1 MQFSIRNF
9 PLSHFTGQRIR
20 MSMAENK
27 TILLW
32 RNFMP
37 RRNEITEKISNDL
50 FSVQVFD
57 ETYSFQQ
64 FNPNAEFEKWAAV
77 PVPENA
83 TIPDGMESLVI
94 PAGLYAVFEYK
105 GLPAAGAK
113 AFQYIFGTWLP
124 ASEYELDQ
132 RPHFEILG
140 EKYRN
145 DSPDSEEEIWI
156 PIRKRA

>member
-1 MQFSIRNF
+1 MQFTIRNF
-9 PLSHFTGQRIR
+9 PLTHLTGQHIR

-27 TILLW
+27 TVLLW

-37 RRNEITEKISNDL
+37 RRNEISEKTSSDL
-50 FSVQVFD
+50 FSVQIFD
-57 ETYSFQQ
+57 EQYSFQQ
-64 FNPNAEFEKWAAV
+64 FNPRAEFEKWAAV
-77 PVPENA
+77 PVLENA
-83 TIPDGMESLVI
+83 ILPDAMERLVI

-105 GLPAAGAK
+105 GLPTEGAK
-113 AFQYIFGTWLP
+113 AFQFIFGTWLP

-140 EKYRN
+140 EQYRN

-156 PIRKRA
+156 PVRKSL